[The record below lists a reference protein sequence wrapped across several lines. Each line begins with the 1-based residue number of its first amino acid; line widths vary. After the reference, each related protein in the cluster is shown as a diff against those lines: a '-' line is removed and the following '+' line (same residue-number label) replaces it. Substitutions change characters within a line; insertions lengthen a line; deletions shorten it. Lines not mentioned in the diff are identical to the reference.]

1 MKERDFPIDFLRTLG
16 LFAIILAH
24 VSPPALISQLRSFDV
39 PLMVVISGY
48 VFAITKPTSENTFK
62 LIPYVKNRFVRLA
75 IPVWIFL
82 SFFFILVFISS
93 HVLNIPFPFGGAK
106 ILSSYLLWNGIGYVW
121 IIRVFLMIA
130 ICGPLFIKKI
140 EKFKNKLHIIA
151 ILYVSYEIIF
161 LLYTKIYF
169 KLNDNLNLI
178 LIGTLF
184 YLIPYLLFFTY
195 GTFFRQMKKNTTS
208 SIILILVIT
217 LVVGIWY
224 TYDKNGVLLDIRR
237 FKYPPTS
244 FYTTY
249 AILRSTLLLKYINIF
264 EKIKSIKSRTLIH
277 FIGSSTLWIYLWHIP
292 IVLFLHFAEFNYIF
306 IKYILVICLSI
317 CITFIQQKFLYFLLT
332 KNKLLKSREKLLKII
347 FTG

>member
-208 SIILILVIT
+208 SIILI
-217 LVVGIWY
+217 
-224 TYDKNGVLLDIRR
+224 
-237 FKYPPTS
+237 
-244 FYTTY
+244 
-249 AILRSTLLLKYINIF
+249 STLLLKYINIF